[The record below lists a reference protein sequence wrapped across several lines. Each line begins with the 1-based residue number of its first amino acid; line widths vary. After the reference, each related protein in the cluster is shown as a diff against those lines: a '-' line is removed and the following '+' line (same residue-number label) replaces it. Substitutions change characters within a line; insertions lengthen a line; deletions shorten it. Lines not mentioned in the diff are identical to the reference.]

1 MPLYRLL
8 FTCLAI
14 GFSVIS
20 CAEKTET
27 KMAEPTQDTIQKDSV
42 AFSGENQQGE
52 VQQVLEAFTEFPPE
66 IDGCSCYYS
75 LTDNNFKANKYVF
88 ASNFGKEAFIKVNG
102 KMEKLKLVQE
112 RELSQTRNNKVYSGA
127 GFLLTI
133 EVEKTGSIDE
143 TWQQKGII
151 KLEQKNK
158 DALINSII
166 GECGC

>member
-1 MPLYRLL
+1 
-8 FTCLAI
+8 
-14 GFSVIS
+14 
-20 CAEKTET
+20 
-27 KMAEPTQDTIQKDSV
+27 MA
-42 AFSGENQQGE
+42 A
-52 VQQVLEAFTEFPPE
+52 
-66 IDGCSCYYS
+66 
-75 LTDNNFKANKYVF
+75 
-88 ASNFGKEAFIKVNG
+88 NFGQDCFIKVDG
-102 KMEKLKLVQE
+102 KMQKLKLIQQQ
-112 RELSQTRNNKVYSGA
+112 ELSQTRNNKVYSGA